1 MSALLRLFVI
11 AESLIRAALVGTNQ
25 PKRLNRIRSILIAL
39 RAKAVGTPTTPGAAW
54 DVVADAYKEG
64 AREARR
70 GSGDDASSSL
80 GPRHQDSAQRLFAAL
95 ASRLDA
101 AIAHVMRDVEGQLNV
116 NTDEIPEVKGFTDKA
131 GRRWDLA
138 NYARMCARTT
148 AAEARTEAVVNRLQ
162 DEGLDLVRVSKH
174 PHPHDVCSKYEGR
187 VYSISGVSA
196 VYPRLKE
203 RPPFHP
209 NCKHVLFAYRGSA
222 S

>member
-11 AESLIRAALVGTNQ
+11 AEGLIRAALVGTSR
-25 PKRLNRIRSILIAL
+25 PKKLNRIRSILIAL

-54 DVVADAYKEG
+54 DVVADAYREG
-64 AREARR
+64 AREART
-70 GSGDDASSSL
+70 GTGDDESTSL
-80 GPRHQDSAQRLFAAL
+80 GPRHQDSAQRLFTAL
-95 ASRLDA
+95 ASRLDG
-101 AIAHVMRDVEGQLNV
+101 AIAHVMRDIEIQI

-148 AAEARTEAVVNRLQ
+148 AAEARTEAVINRLL

-174 PHPHDVCSKYEGR
+174 EHPHDVCSKYEGR